1 MEDDVNS
8 KLEHLKMIE
17 PIIERMAHNS
27 LTIKGW
33 TAAIISIAATLISKS
48 NSNGCIFFMALG
60 LLFVDGAFA
69 YIDAFYL
76 QIERKY
82 RKLYEK
88 VLMPN
93 SKIKPFDLNIKDNI
107 TDKEEID
114 EDLTL
119 MNCIK
124 SKSVLPFYL
133 AIAVVIIL
141 LMIYSVYR
149 HCQ

>member
-17 PIIERMAHNS
+17 TIIERMARNS

-93 SKIKPFDLNIKDNI
+93 SKIKPFNLNIKDINDEKEN
-107 TDKEEID
+107 DKK
-114 EDLTL
+114 LTPL
-119 MNCIK
+119 NCIK